1 MTIPVAVDEA
11 ERINKLQSLGILD
24 SSPDQ
29 NFDRIVHLCQD
40 IFGVEIAT
48 ISLVDSERQWFKSVV
63 GLEVCETDRDVA
75 FCNYTIM
82 GNDIFEV
89 TDAATHPDFADNALV
104 TGPPHIRYYAGAP
117 FAFEGFKLGAV
128 CLIDSRPR
136 EALDERGRS
145 ILKGLAA
152 VVEREIRVQRMLRE
166 SLAMLTS
173 VLKDPEE
180 R

>member
-1 MTIPVAVDEA
+1 MTYPISADDADRVA
-11 ERINKLQSLGILD
+11 KLQSLGILD

-29 NFDRIVHLCQD
+29 NFDRIVHLCKD

-63 GLEVCETDRDVA
+63 GLDVCETDRDVA

-82 GNDIFEV
+82 GDEIFEV
-89 TDAATHPDFADNALV
+89 TDAATHPDFATNALV

-117 FAFEGFKLGAV
+117 FAFDGCKLGAV
-128 CLIDSRPR
+128 CLIDSHPR
-136 EALDERGRS
+136 DALDERGRA
-145 ILKGLAA
+145 ILTGLAA

-166 SLAMLTS
+166 SVAMLATI
-173 VLKDPEE
+173 VKNPD
-180 R
+180 